1 MSTMP
6 DRPSMRPCNGGT
18 LKFIETIKT
27 AYKKKW
33 YFSFC
38 ILLALSLIYLLCE
51 LKNDRFYQRDFHVY
65 YTAAQRIMHG
75 ENLYRP
81 IEDGFYHYKYSPV
94 AALFFVP
101 FAVFPFGAAKV
112 LYWFFL
118 SCVIC
123 FGFYLSILMLEPGF
137 KRRDDFR
144 SINNLALLSALV
156 VSVHFVREL
165 ELGQVNHV
173 LLVVYLCALYLFW
186 KKRQLPCA
194 VVLSASFFL
203 KPFSLIF
210 LPWFFLRKKWKTIG
224 YFLGSVVALGVV
236 SILFFGPLKVKSQYH
251 GWVEELSIELSHK
264 QDLLARENH
273 TVFSLVARYT
283 PLRFTP
289 VVTTYARYYQLSL
302 LLIIGLAFVYIIRK
316 GRDLPGRTFVLE
328 GAFLINLIPLL
339 SFTSHNAFGF
349 VELSVVLML
358 YYFKQLPRWLKITA
372 IAGMVLSG
380 GNIYDVVGKK
390 LWSVFNDASLVG
402 IGGLV
407 LCISLVFIRGKRI
420 C

>member
-1 MSTMP
+1 M
-6 DRPSMRPCNGGT
+6 
-18 LKFIETIKT
+18 KFIQTIKT
-27 AYKKKW
+27 AYRKKW

-38 ILLALSLIYLLCE
+38 ILLILSLIYLLCE

-94 AALFFVP
+94 AALFFIP

-118 SCVIC
+118 SSVIC
-123 FGFYLSILMLEPGF
+123 FGFYLSILMLDPGF
-137 KRRDDFR
+137 RRRDDFR
-144 SINNLALLSALV
+144 SMNNLVLLSALV

-165 ELGQVNHV
+165 ELGQVNHL

-186 KKRQLPCA
+186 KKRQLLCA
-194 VVLSASFFL
+194 VMLSASFFL

-224 YFLGSVVALGVV
+224 YFLGSIILLGLIAV
-236 SILFFGPLKVKSQYH
+236 LLFGPRTVSSQYH
-251 GWVEELSIELSHK
+251 GWIQELSIELSHK
-264 QDLLARENH
+264 QDLLAKENH
-273 TVFSLVARYT
+273 TVFSIVARYT

-289 VVTTYARYYQLSL
+289 IVTTYAHYYQLSVL
-302 LLIIGLAFVYIIRK
+302 FIIGLLFLYILK
-316 GRDLPGRTFVLE
+316 KAPGPPHRNFVLE

-349 VELSVVLML
+349 VELSVILML

-380 GNIYDVVGKK
+380 GNIYDIVGKK
-390 LWSVFNDASLVG
+390 LWGVFNDASLVG

-407 LCISLVFIRGKRI
+407 LLISLACVRGKRI

>member
-1 MSTMP
+1 
-6 DRPSMRPCNGGT
+6 
-18 LKFIETIKT
+18 
-27 AYKKKW
+27 
-33 YFSFC
+33 
-38 ILLALSLIYLLCE
+38 
-51 LKNDRFYQRDFHVY
+51 
-65 YTAAQRIMHG
+65 MHG

-94 AALFFVP
+94 AALFFIP

-118 SCVIC
+118 SSVIC

-137 KRRDDFR
+137 RRRDDFR
-144 SINNLALLSALV
+144 PINNCVLLSALV

-165 ELGQVNHV
+165 ELGQVNHL
-173 LLVVYLCALYLFW
+173 LLVVYLCAMYLFW
-186 KKRQLPCA
+186 KNRQLLCA
-194 VVLSASFFL
+194 LMLSASFFL

-210 LPWFFLRKKWKTIG
+210 LPWFLLRKNWKICG
-224 YFLGSVVALGVV
+224 YFLGGIVSV
-236 SILFFGPLKVKSQYH
+236 
-251 GWVEELSIELSHK
+251 WVGCRPFIRAAKNPIAIPRMDVQELSIELSHK
-264 QDLLARENH
+264 QDLLAKENH

-289 VVTTYARYYQLSL
+289 IVTTYAHYYQLSIL
-302 LLIIGLAFVYIIRK
+302 FIIGLLFLYILK
-316 GRDLPGRTFVLE
+316 KAPGPPHRNFVLE

-349 VELSVVLML
+349 VELSVILML

-380 GNIYDVVGKK
+380 GNIYDIVGKK
-390 LWSVFNDASLVG
+390 LWGVFNDASLVG

-407 LCISLVFIRGKRI
+407 LLISLACVRGKRI